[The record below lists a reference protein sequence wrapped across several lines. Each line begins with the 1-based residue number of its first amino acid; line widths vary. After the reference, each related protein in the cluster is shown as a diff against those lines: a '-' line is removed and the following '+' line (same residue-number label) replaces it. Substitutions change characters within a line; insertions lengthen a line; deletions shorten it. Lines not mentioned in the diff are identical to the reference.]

1 VREVSR
7 GRKDGVR
14 TLEDLKGRCRINEHS
29 GCWVW
34 AGAVTAGKVPCV
46 SVPAGLVGNEKRLIC
61 AAYKLG
67 WLLAGKAI
75 KPGQM
80 LARKVCCAEPL
91 CVWHEHRQQGSRSA
105 VNRNAAK
112 RGSYMSQARTET
124 LWAIRK
130 KQALAVETVAEL
142 ESLLAEGMTASAAAA
157 KVGCDKDT
165 AAKVRDGRH
174 MHQRR
179 TGAASVFTW
188 RPGCA

>member
-1 VREVSR
+1 MSH
-7 GRKDGVR
+7 RKDGVR
-14 TLEDLKGRCRINEHS
+14 SLETLKDRCRVNEHS

-34 AGAVTAGKVPCV
+34 AGAVTGGKVPCV
-46 SVPAGLVGNEKRLIC
+46 AVTAGLVGNDKRMTC

-67 WLLAGKAI
+67 WLLAGRTL

-80 LARKVCCAEPL
+80 LVRKVCCTEPL
-91 CVWHEHRQQGSRSA
+91 CVWPDHRQLGDRSS

-112 RGSYMSQARTET
+112 RGSYMSQARTDK
-124 LWAIRK
+124 LWASRR
-130 KQALAVETVAEL
+130 KQAITVEAVTQL
-142 ESLLAEGMTASAAAA
+142 ESLLAEGLSASAAAA
-157 KVGCDKDT
+157 QVGCDKDT
-165 AAKVRDGRH
+165 ATKVRDGRH